1 MPKFR
6 KKPVVIEAEQY
17 LLGEPLPKGA
27 KATFPEVVF
36 SVDQKLFYVTHT
48 DAKHWLAVEA
58 NADGKFDTYLFAFY
72 SIKSSYHCPADE
84 RKDLVDL
91 YLEVFNLL
99 APLPHVWVETIHKG
113 QSVTLADGDWVIPEP
128 DGIHFY
134 PCKPE
139 IFQKTYEPA

>member
-36 SVDQKLFYVTHT
+36 SADGQMFYVSHT
-48 DAKHWLAVEA
+48 DARDWLTLEK
-58 NADGKFDTYLFAFY
+58 NTNGKFDAYPFAVY
-72 SIKSSYHCPADE
+72 AMKSGHRQSADE